1 MQSKGKFVFKSLE
14 KKDGGKFIN
23 EKGQEV
29 VYDSS
34 YQLRIDENKNGVISE
49 RKLKI
54 SQKNDILIQKLMKLQ
69 PYDKIELLCDIDFYG
84 SVAKVIP
91 VDLIDSNNK

>member
-49 RKLKI
+49 RKLKV